1 MASVPVVLLTILALG
16 ATFLA
21 VVVGIPVLVAA
32 LVVTVIATRKQRS
45 DAAPA
50 VAAAGVAGTSPAP
63 VESAD

>member
-1 MASVPVVLLTILALG
+1 MASVPVVLLTIIALG

-32 LVVTVIATRKQRS
+32 LVVIAIRKQRS

-50 VAAAGVAGTSPAP
+50 VAAAGAARTSGAA
-63 VESAD
+63 VESAE